1 MSTGGDVFVLD
12 MGEPVKIADL
22 ARRMVELSGLIVRDE
37 ENPDGD
43 IELHITGLRPGEK
56 LYEELL
62 IGDDPQPTPHPRI
75 MRAREDFLHWPELS
89 RRLAALE
96 KALDD
101 NDIPSARTMLET
113 LVSGYTPSVDVVDL
127 VFRERETDTAA

>member
-1 MSTGGDVFVLD
+1 
-12 MGEPVKIADL
+12 
-22 ARRMVELSGLIVRDE
+22 
-37 ENPDGD
+37 
-43 IELHITGLRPGEK
+43 
-56 LYEELL
+56 
-62 IGDDPQPTPHPRI
+62 